1 MAASVNRTGGTMKT
15 LPAILVAAALSL
27 GGSVFA
33 QSGAKAPAL
42 ALKGID
48 PVSYF
53 NPGKPAKGAAS
64 INYDYDDSRYLFVSQ
79 RNRQSFAANPE
90 RYSPQ
95 FGGLCAT
102 GLSAG
107 MKAESDPRIFKIV
120 DGKLYVFSSTE
131 AREMAEKDPTLLKK
145 SHEAWARQHK

>member
-1 MAASVNRTGGTMKT
+1 MNALRA
-15 LPAILVAAALSL
+15 LLVAAMMVSV
-27 GGSVFA
+27 GSPFA
-33 QSGAKAPAL
+33 QTGAARGPAVG
-42 ALKGID
+42 LKGID

-53 NPGKPAKGAAS
+53 NPGKPANGTSA
-64 INYDYDDSRYLFVSQ
+64 INYDFDDVRYLFVSQ
-79 RNRQSFAANPE
+79 KNRETFASNPE

-131 AREMAEKDPTLLKK
+131 ARDMVGKDPTLLKK
-145 SHEAWARQHK
+145 AHQAWVKPNK

>member
-1 MAASVNRTGGTMKT
+1 MKKLSAFITAAT
-15 LPAILVAAALSL
+15 LAFCSASY
-27 GGSVFA
+27 A
-33 QSGAKAPAL
+33 QSGGAKAPAV

-53 NPGKPAKGAAS
+53 NPGKPAKGASA
-64 INYDYDDSRYLFVSQ
+64 INYDFDDVRYLFVSQ
-79 RNRQSFAANPE
+79 KNRAAFAANPE

-131 AREMAEKDPTLLKK
+131 ARDMVDKDPALLGKAR
-145 SHEAWARQHK
+145 EAWARQHR